1 MDNSRF
7 SSLIYRII
15 GKPDRWHD
23 DYIDVMHQILD
34 ETESF
39 DDPDNFSELAIGDQI
54 LSRISESNEALSA
67 FNALLNKSRFKMI
80 ILDQEFKPI
89 YHNQNAKE
97 LHARLINPNSI
108 DSDHSPDKG
117 SAIELKPTLLETLKN
132 LELNNA
138 NLIALNYKDENDD
151 QLYLREIQNQAG
163 LTGTEQSFHLLLAL
177 DQEKEKNQ
185 LQSNLINEY
194 SLTDKEK
201 SVLMRLVHGKNL
213 KQIATEMFIS
223 DNTVRTHTKAL
234 FRKTNTNSQT
244 DLVRLV
250 LTHESQVLDSY
261 FDSGASFIANNAP
274 QLEEKFVVIPSGH
287 KIYYRD
293 YGPKDGE
300 PIIVCHNGFG
310 CRVSIPHNYEEV
322 CNKTGKRII
331 IPDRPGYG
339 LTPFIEDHPNNWL
352 AHLNE
357 FIDTLQLDSFEMLG
371 NIFGSAIAM
380 AFAEQADE
388 RLKRVILTS
397 PVFVNSKKD
406 SKYLTGILAPSVR
419 LVKAS
424 KKFARE
430 IYELWLKSV
439 TMNLNNH
446 YRKMLKSSVG
456 DNERELFEQHD
467 VFDLMVDGFKQGAS
481 SGLDGISHE
490 MVYCI
495 SARNL
500 DLKKITMPVSVWWGS
515 QDNRISLEGVKNIA
529 KKLPNAELNIRQ
541 GYSEHIYYALFEEI
555 IG

>member
-23 DYIDVMHQILD
+23 DYIDVMNQVLD

-39 DDPDNFSELAIGDQI
+39 DDPDNFYELAIGDQI
-54 LSRISESNEALSA
+54 LSRISDSSEALSA

-89 YHNQNAKE
+89 YHNENAKQ
-97 LHARLINPNSI
+97 LHDNLVSSKPVKSQSSLNKNTAIKL
-108 DSDHSPDKG
+108 K
-117 SAIELKPTLLETLKN
+117 SALLETLKKT
-132 LELNNA
+132 ELNNT
-138 NLIALNYKDENDD
+138 NLIALNFKDDNGD
-151 QLYLREIQNQAG
+151 QLYLREIQNQ
-163 LTGTEQSFHLLLAL
+163 TGSMGRKESFHLLLAL
-177 DQEKEKNQ
+177 DQDREQNK
-185 LQSNLINEY
+185 LQSNLISEY
-194 SLTDKEK
+194 SLTEKEQ
-201 SVLMRLVHGKNL
+201 SVLLRLVHGKNL
-213 KQIATEMFIS
+213 KKIATEMFIS
-223 DNTVRTHTKAL
+223 DNTVRTHIKAL

-261 FDSGASFIANNAP
+261 FDSGSSFIASNAP
-274 QLEEKFVVIPSGH
+274 QLEEKHIIIPSGH
-287 KIYYRD
+287 KIFYRE
-293 YGPKDGE
+293 YGPQDGD

-310 CRVSIPHNYEEV
+310 CRVSIPHNYQEV
-322 CNKTGKRII
+322 CNTTGKRLI

-339 LTPFIEDHPNNWL
+339 LTPFIEDHPNNWI
-352 AHLNE
+352 ANLNE
-357 FIDTLQLDSFEMLG
+357 FIDAMELNSFEILG

-397 PVFVNSKKD
+397 PVFVNKKQD
-406 SKYLTGILAPSVR
+406 AKHLIGILAPSVR
-419 LVKAS
+419 LVRAS

-439 TMNLNNH
+439 TMNLSTH
-446 YRKMLKSSVG
+446 YREMLKSSIG
-456 DNERELFEQHD
+456 DNERELFEKHD
-467 VFDLMVDGFKQGAS
+467 VLDLMVNGFKQGS
-481 SGLDGISHE
+481 SLGLDGISHE

-500 DLKKITMPVSVWWGS
+500 DLKKIKIPVSIWWGT
-515 QDNRISLEGVKNIA
+515 QDKRISLDGVKNIA
-529 KKLPNAELNIRQ
+529 DKLPNAELNIRE

-555 IG
+555 IS